1 MSEQP
6 QTNRQHKDKLFVRIF
21 SDLEHKDWIISLVN
35 ALSGTHCT
43 DEEVKDMFYKDGF
56 EAGLEEQ
63 RAKDEAE
70 LQPQA

>member
-1 MSEQP
+1 MSI
-6 QTNRQHKDKLFVRIF
+6 LFK
-21 SDLEHKDWIISLVN
+21 EY
-35 ALSGTHCT
+35 T

>member
-35 ALSGTHCT
+35 ALSGTHYT
-43 DEEVKDMFYKDGF
+43 ENELV
-56 EAGLEEQ
+56 EHQ
-63 RAKDEAE
+63 PRA
-70 LQPQA
+70 